1 MKQQACMSFFE
12 IMVKS
17 TKRRPWTYLKVYEK
31 QWITALGISIADL
44 KHEASDLIFL
54 KLITMRVII
63 KTSLKA
69 TDRKMSQQQQF
80 VLLDFSQESV
90 LGCTFCVV
98 ELVLSSGPSG
108 LEMCQNSCRFPS
120 LHFNGHF
127 PGEPGLAI
135 VYRSKG
141 WWKWWW

>member
-1 MKQQACMSFFE
+1 M
-12 IMVKS
+12 
-17 TKRRPWTYLKVYEK
+17 
-31 QWITALGISIADL
+31 GISIADL
-44 KHEASDLIFL
+44 KHEASDLL

-98 ELVLSSGPSG
+98 ELVLSI
-108 LEMCQNSCRFPS
+108 RT
-120 LHFNGHF
+120 
-127 PGEPGLAI
+127 
-135 VYRSKG
+135 
-141 WWKWWW
+141 KWP